1 MGRSLG
7 SGGRRAN
14 RRKPGS
20 FVPLTELWAR
30 EAHEDTDF
38 MPAYVPE
45 FTTPEK
51 FIEAKVKILREHMCI
66 DLTDD
71 DIAHLREYRTEGEI
85 NAAVKGLI
93 NKYWK

>member
-1 MGRSLG
+1 MSV
-7 SGGRRAN
+7 SGGKSGRRVN

-20 FVPLTELWAR
+20 FASIQDLWLKG
-30 EAHEDTDF
+30 AHDDTDF
-38 MPAYVPE
+38 TPNYVPE

-51 FIEAKVKILREHMCI
+51 FIEAKVKMLRDHMHI
-66 DLTDD
+66 DLTDA
-71 DIAHLREYRTEGEI
+71 DIAHLREFKTEGEI